1 MFEAFFVAL
10 SSVWADSGFSALTG
24 GHVIMI
30 CVGLLLLYMAIA
42 KGFEPLLLSPI
53 AFGCILANIPK
64 NGFEEPGVMSVI
76 MYGIH
81 HEVFPP
87 LIFLGVGAMTD
98 FGPLL
103 ANPKTLLLGAAAQA
117 GVFVALLGA
126 MMLGFSV
133 QEAAAIGIIGG
144 ADGPTSIYLAAK
156 MAPQLL
162 GAIAVAAYS
171 YMSLVPL
178 IQPPIMKLFTT
189 EADRKIVME
198 QLRPVSHFE
207 KVAFPIMCTIV
218 ISLLLPSVTAL
229 IGMLML
235 GNLFKEAGCLDR
247 LSDTAQ
253 NALMNTVT
261 IMLATGTGLTMSADA
276 FLNYQTILII
286 ILGLVAFIGGTA
298 AGVIFGKLMCIV
310 DGGKTNPLIGSA
322 GVSAVPMAARVSQ
335 VVGQKANPS
344 NFLLMHA
351 MGPNVAGVIGTA
363 VAAYSY
369 MSLVPLIQP
378 PIMKLFTT
386 EADRKIV
393 MEQLRPV
400 S

>member
-1 MFEAFFVAL
+1 MFEAFIVAL
-10 SSVWADSGFSALTG
+10 SSVWADSGFSALTA
-24 GHVIMI
+24 GHIIMI
-30 CVGLLLLYMAIA
+30 AVGLVLLYMAIGQ
-42 KGFEPLLLSPI
+42 GFEPLLLSPI

-64 NGFEEPGVMSVI
+64 NGFEQPGVMSVI
-76 MYGIH
+76 MYGIN

-98 FGPLL
+98 FGPLI

-126 MMLGFSV
+126 MLLGFSV

-178 IQPPIMKLFTT
+178 IQPPIMHLFTT
-189 EADRKIVME
+189 EADRKIVMK
-198 QLRPVSHFE
+198 QLRPVSKFE
-207 KVAFPIMCTIV
+207 KIVFPIMTTII

-261 IMLATGTGLTMSADA
+261 IMLATGTGLTMSAES

-286 ILGLVAFIGGTA
+286 FLGLVAFIGGTA
-298 AGVIFGKLMCIV
+298 AGVIFGKLMCTF
-310 DGGKTNPLIGSA
+310 DGGQTNPLIGSA

-335 VVGQKANPS
+335 IVGQKANPA

-363 VAAYSY
+363 VAAGT
-369 MSLVPLIQP
+369 MLAMIG
-378 PIMKLFTT
+378 
-386 EADRKIV
+386 
-393 MEQLRPV
+393 PV
-400 S
+400 AK